1 MIKAVIFDMDGTILD
16 TERIFVPAW
25 QEAAH
30 ICGVKEFKEEHA
42 LMLRS
47 LARKFAKEQMEEI
60 FGEDFPLDEIRAT
73 RKKLMD
79 EYIEKHGINAKPG
92 VKETIKNL
100 KSKGYKIGIAT
111 AGSFERSKSYLTT
124 AGIWE
129 CFDEDMIIC
138 ATELE
143 NGKPYPDVY
152 LYACEKLGE
161 KPEDCI
167 AVEDAPNGIIAAYR
181 AGTKVIMIPDITQ
194 PDEELAKLLYMK
206 LDCLTELTKI
216 LE

>member
-16 TERIFVPAW
+16 TESIFVPAW

-30 ICGVKEFKEEHA
+30 MCGVKDFKEEHA

-47 LARKFAKEQMEEI
+47 LARPFAKKQMEEI

-79 EYIEKHGINAKPG
+79 AYIKKHGILAKPG
-92 VKETIKNL
+92 VEETIVDLKN
-100 KSKGYKIGIAT
+100 KGYKIGIAT

-124 AGIWE
+124 AGIWD
-129 CFDEDMIIC
+129 CFDENMIIC
-138 ATELE
+138 ATELAH
-143 NGKPYPDVY
+143 GKPYPDVY

-161 KPEDCI
+161 KPENCI
-167 AVEDAPNGIIAAYR
+167 AVEDAPNGILAAYR
-181 AGTKVIMIPDITQ
+181 AGTKVIMIPDMTQ
-194 PDEELAKLLYMK
+194 PDEELAKLLYKK
-206 LDCLTELTKI
+206 LDCLADLMNI